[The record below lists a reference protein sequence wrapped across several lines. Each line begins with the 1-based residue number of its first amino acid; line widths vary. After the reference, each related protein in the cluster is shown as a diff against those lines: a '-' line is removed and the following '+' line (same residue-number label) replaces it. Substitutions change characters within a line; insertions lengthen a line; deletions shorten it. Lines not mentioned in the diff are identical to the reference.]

1 MWNPIRAVMRSNST
15 RGIKVIALSL
25 MLVLL
30 SALPIMLISYF
41 GDTDANPVIS
51 SWLFAIGAMLG
62 HIGFFIGIL
71 LLIWD
76 TYIAKNNARKK

>member
-1 MWNPIRAVMRSNST
+1 MWNPIRAVIRSNSP

-41 GDTDANPVIS
+41 GGADANPVVS
-51 SWLFAIGAMLG
+51 SWLFAAGAMLG
-62 HIGFFIGIL
+62 HIGFFVGVV

-76 TYIAKNNARKK
+76 TYFTKK